1 MTFASYITISR
12 IVLILPIIIFSS
24 FQNSLFNYLAFFL
37 FLLAGLTDY
46 LDGYIARKTNSVTE
60 LGALLDLLADKL
72 LVSITLLWLLFADN
86 SLLLFIPTLIIIS
99 RELII
104 SSLRQFV
111 IEKRK
116 KIKISLLAKSKT
128 TVHFISIAL
137 IIISPE
143 FGEYFY
149 IFSISSLWLAA
160 LLSIISLNNYINS
173 TVKTFKV

>member
-12 IVLILPIIIFSS
+12 IVLILPIIILSS